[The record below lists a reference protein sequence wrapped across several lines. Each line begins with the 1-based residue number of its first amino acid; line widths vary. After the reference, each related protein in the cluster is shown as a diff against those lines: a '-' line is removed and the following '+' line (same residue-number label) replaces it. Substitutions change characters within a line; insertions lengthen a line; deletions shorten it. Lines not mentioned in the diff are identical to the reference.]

1 MKPVSIVLAA
11 LLTISGLMTQ
21 SAYADPGVP
30 PVLAVTWSPSNIAPG
45 GNTHLTFTLGN
56 LGTIAALTGV
66 AFDSPLPAG
75 LTFVDTPVMP
85 IACGNVQIAGN
96 VFHYTGGTIPAN
108 TPTIAS
114 PCNVSF
120 AFTPA
125 AAGFYTSTSTAIASN
140 EGGAAA
146 PVSATL
152 TVGTP
157 PPPATPVPTLSD
169 TAMLVFATLLVIAA
183 AIATKR
189 RQPD

>member
-1 MKPVSIVLAA
+1 MKPVSIVIAA
-11 LLTISGLMTQ
+11 LLAISGLMAQ

-30 PVLAVTWSPSNIAPG
+30 PVLDVKWTPSNIVPSDS
-45 GNTHLTFTLGN
+45 TQLTFTLGN
-56 LGTIAALTGV
+56 LGTIAPLTGV
-66 AFDSPLPAG
+66 AFDFPFPAG
-75 LTFVDTPVMP
+75 LTFADVAPMG
-85 IACGNVQIAGN
+85 IACGTVSVTGN
-96 VFHYTGGTIPAN
+96 VLHYTGGTIPAN
-108 TPTIAS
+108 RPIIGS
-114 PCNVSF
+114 PCNVSLMF
-120 AFTPA
+120 NPA
-125 AAGFYTSTSTAIASN
+125 AVGIYTSTSTAIASN

-169 TAMLVFATLLVIAA
+169 TAMLVFATLLMIAA

>member
-1 MKPVSIVLAA
+1 MKPVSILLAA
-11 LLTISGLMTQ
+11 LLTISGLMAQ

-30 PVLAVTWSPSNIAPG
+30 PILDVKWTPNNIAPG
-45 GNTHLTFTLGN
+45 GNTQLSFALGN
-56 LGTIAALTGV
+56 LGTVAALTGV
-66 AFDSPLPAG
+66 AFDLPFPAG
-75 LTFVDTPVMP
+75 LNFPNVAPMN
-85 IACGNVQIAGN
+85 IACGTVSVAGN

-108 TPTIAS
+108 RPTIGS
-114 PCNVSF
+114 PCNVSL

-125 AAGFYTSTSTAIASN
+125 AAGTYISTSTAIASN

-157 PPPATPVPTLSD
+157 PPPATAVPTLSD

-183 AIATKR
+183 AIAIKR